1 MSKLIAKNVFQ
12 LPKMNLLV
20 LTTSAFLLALDV
32 ILYKIAIGPAYFQ
45 LSFGFLSMACIGYLY
60 GPIWGGQSKTD
71 VSVPYMGLLCNPM
84 FLVQMP

>member
-32 ILYKIAIGPAYFQ
+32 ILYKIAIGPAVQSRQF
-45 LSFGFLSMACIGYLY
+45 SCA
-60 GPIWGGQSKTD
+60 PIYNIPDKG
-71 VSVPYMGLLCNPM
+71 
-84 FLVQMP
+84 

>member
-45 LSFGFLSMACIGYLY
+45 LSFGFCLWLVLVIYMVPFGV
-60 GPIWGGQSKTD
+60 
-71 VSVPYMGLLCNPM
+71 VSWR
-84 FLVQMP
+84 